1 MTNPFF
7 RTIFVPEKL
16 TTRLFID
23 ILISTADEEEEERRR
38 RSSSGSPFS
47 PRLYSPENNTGI
59 RFSARPP
66 LLRPSRLTSWVA
78 GGYWGSPAATP
89 GDTGQLAACLSRASS
104 QSSGFASASGICLFQ
119 HCCET
124 LLLRIILIA
133 VAHLT
138 VLKHFYTVRKFLGF
152 SKFSCCQQ
160 TGSTYY
166 LPASRA
172 VHVTE

>member
-1 MTNPFF
+1 MFVNIFVKKSIYLTNPFF

-89 GDTGQLAACLSRASS
+89 GDTGQMAASLSRASS
-104 QSSGFASASGICLFQ
+104 QSSGFASASGICLLQ
-119 HCCET
+119 C
-124 LLLRIILIA
+124 LLNFGKIKISR
-133 VAHLT
+133 
-138 VLKHFYTVRKFLGF
+138 YGTVRTTLNPVAQQIVIICR
-152 SKFSCCQQ
+152 SCL
-160 TGSTYY
+160 Y
-166 LPASRA
+166 LYRW
-172 VHVTE
+172 

>member
-1 MTNPFF
+1 MTYFLY

-16 TTRLFID
+16 TVRLLID
-23 ILISTADEEEEERRR
+23 LLIFTADEEEEERRR

-47 PRLYSPENNTGI
+47 PRLFSQENSTGI

-66 LLRPSRLTSWVA
+66 LLGPSCLTSWVA
-78 GGYWGSPAATP
+78 GGYWGSPDATP
-89 GDTGQLAACLSRASS
+89 EDTGQLAACLSSASS
-104 QSSGFASASGICLFQ
+104 QSSGFASASGICLLQ

-124 LLLRIILIA
+124 LLLRTILIA

-138 VLKHFYTVRKFLGF
+138 VLKHLHSVRKFLGF
-152 SKFSCCQQ
+152 LNSVAANKP
-160 TGSTYY
+160 GV
-166 LPASRA
+166 PASRA